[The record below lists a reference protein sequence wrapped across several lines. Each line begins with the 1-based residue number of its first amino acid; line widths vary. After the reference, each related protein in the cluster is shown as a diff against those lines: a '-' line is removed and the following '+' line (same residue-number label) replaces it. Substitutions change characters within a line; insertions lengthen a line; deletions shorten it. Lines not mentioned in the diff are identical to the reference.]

1 MSNTKTLLIISGGV
15 EAADAARRAKDMGY
29 HVVVSDRDPEAPG
42 FAFADSCL
50 IADVYSASE
59 TAAAERYSRKIRK
72 IDGVIC
78 VAADAPVTAAT
89 VAQRLRL
96 PGLPIHVAE
105 LACDKLAMKKCFLS
119 AGVAAPWFAEVR
131 TPQELQRFAV
141 ERGRDLVIKPVD
153 SRGSRGV
160 QRVAKVEDLAAAFK
174 LAQSHSP
181 SQRVM
186 VEQYLDGPQ
195 VSTESVVIGG
205 RCFTPGFSDRNYE
218 YLERYA
224 PFFIENGG
232 DLPSHLPPE
241 TQAKVRDLVGRAA
254 AAMGITDGTVKGD
267 IVVHKGEPHVIEL
280 AARLSG
286 GFFCTR
292 EIPLNTGVDF
302 IGAAIK
308 VALGEA
314 VSAEELEPR
323 HFTPVIQ
330 RYAFPKAGKVVAVHG
345 AEAARAIPGIAE
357 LVITAK
363 PGDVI
368 PPAGDK
374 RPSAAMV
381 LATGSSREAALTAA
395 NDALALIRIETS
407 VGEADSA
414 SVSASE
420 QRKS

>member
-1 MSNTKTLLIISGGV
+1 MAEPSGKTLLIISGGI
-15 EAADAARRAKDMGY
+15 EAADAARRAKEMG
-29 HVVVSDRDPEAPG
+29 HTVVISDRDPEAPG

-50 IADVYSASE
+50 IADVYGATE
-59 TAAAERYSRKIRK
+59 TAAAAERYSRKIRK

-105 LACDKLAMKKCFLS
+105 LACDKLAMKKCFQS
-119 AGVAAPWFAEVR
+119 AGVAVPWFAEVS
-131 TPQELQRFAV
+131 TPQELQRVAI

-160 QRVAKVEDLAAAFK
+160 QRIAQVEDLAKAFL
-174 LAQSHSP
+174 LARSHSP
-181 SQRVM
+181 SERVM
-186 VEQYLDGPQ
+186 VEQYLEGPQ
-195 VSTESVVIGG
+195 VSTESVVLDGV
-205 RCFTPGFSDRNYE
+205 CYTPGFSDRNYE

-232 DLPSHLPPE
+232 DLPSHLPANI
-241 TQAKVRDLVGRAA
+241 QQKVKDLVGRAA
-254 AAMGITDGTVKGD
+254 SAMGITHGTVKGD
-267 IVVHKGEPHVIEL
+267 IVVHKGEPYVIEL

-302 IGAAIK
+302 IGAAINI
-308 VALGEA
+308 ALGEPVA
-314 VSAEELEPR
+314 PADLEPR
-323 HFTPVIQ
+323 RQDAVIQ
-330 RYAFPKAGKVVAVHG
+330 RYAFPAPGTVVSVEG
-345 AEAARAIPGIAE
+345 TEAARGIPGIAE
-357 LVITAK
+357 VVVTART
-363 PGDVI
+363 GDVI

-381 LATGSSREAALTAA
+381 LATGATRDAALKAA
-395 NDALALIRIETS
+395 NDALALIKIQTS
-407 VGEADSA
+407 
-414 SVSASE
+414 
-420 QRKS
+420 